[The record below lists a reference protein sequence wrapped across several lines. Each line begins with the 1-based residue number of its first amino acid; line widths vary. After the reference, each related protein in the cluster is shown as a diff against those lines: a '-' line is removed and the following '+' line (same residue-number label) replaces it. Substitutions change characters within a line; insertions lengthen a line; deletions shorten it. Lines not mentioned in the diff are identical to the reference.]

1 MREIPRLRTRKYL
14 LLILLL
20 LYRTPIPLFAET
32 GTHLEVQSS
41 QIVTTEEDPE
51 AEDLLPVPYDESEFP
66 AFALQLR
73 RAETIFFGSLPISY
87 AAASLAD
94 TLLQQSSG
102 PPDQAA
108 YSRRIV
114 YSLSISLA
122 ITLIDLLIDLQVNR

>member
-1 MREIPRLRTRKYL
+1 MRIILGLRTRQFL
-14 LLILLL
+14 LLIVLLIFSAS
-20 LYRTPIPLFAET
+20 IPLFAED
-32 GTHLEVQSS
+32 EVQIDGRSS
-41 QIVTTEEDPE
+41 QPLTSE
-51 AEDLLPVPYDESEFP
+51 ADDLLPVPYEESEFP

-87 AAASLAD
+87 AAASLTD
-94 TLLQQSSG
+94 TLLQQISG

-108 YSRRIV
+108 YTRRIV